1 MCSFLF
7 ITSAAKDFSAQAEI
21 VHKLRGPD
29 ATETISINR
38 RKIVHNLLSL
48 NGSFTTQPIY
58 AKEQDY
64 IIFFNGEL
72 YNEEVFFE
80 YNGNDSLFLLS
91 LIEDRE
97 SIREAIQFLDG
108 EFTICIYSISKD
120 TLIIATDLFRT
131 KPVSIGYSAEEDL
144 WAISTYASG
153 SSTLVNPFVCDLPEN
168 RLVEIDLSANRIV
181 SNEVVYDYK
190 TISDE
195 TTFAQWTE
203 AFDSAILKRKPQ
215 RGRLLIPVSSGFD
228 SGLIAYRTHQLGM
241 KPVYIGIPSCED
253 KDVMQKRQEDLGVS
267 FLSLSQSDYISS
279 LEWISTHVEDSSY
292 TKHQPL
298 LDINSVHQ
306 DPGTVGLFNVLRQ
319 GKQMG
324 CKVSYSG
331 QGADEIYSDYGF
343 QGKPLANVSSFAG
356 KFPDDIHSI
365 LPWKNLFRGTQRA
378 YLMKDEHV
386 AGSLGMES
394 RYPFL
399 DRNLFMCF
407 LALPSSMKNST
418 YKGPIGKWVSEL
430 GIPVASNKLG
440 FSANRGLRS

>member
-7 ITSAAKDFSAQAEI
+7 ITSVAKSFSAKADYL
-21 VHKLRGPD
+21 HSLRGPD
-29 ATETISINR
+29 AVETISING

-58 AKEQDY
+58 SNSQDCM
-64 IIFFNGEL
+64 IFFNGEL
-72 YNEEVFFE
+72 YNKEVFSN
-80 YNGNDSLFLLS
+80 YNGNDTLFLLD
-91 LIEDRE
+91 LIENCPTLYD
-97 SIREAIQFLDG
+97 AIHFLDG
-108 EFTICIYSISKD
+108 EFVICIYSLAKD
-120 TLIIATDLFRT
+120 SITIATDFFRT
-131 KPVSIGYSAEEDL
+131 KPVSIGYSSKEDV
-144 WAISTYASG
+144 WSISTYTSG
-153 SSTLVNPFVCDLPEN
+153 SDTLIDPLICDVPEN
-168 RLVEIDLSANRIV
+168 RMIEIDLSANRIIK
-181 SNEVVYDYK
+181 N
-190 TISDE
+190 TIIHNYRQISAE
-195 TTFAQWTE
+195 TTFTKWTE

-215 RGRLLIPVSSGFD
+215 SGRLLIPVSSGFD

-253 KDVMQKRQEDLGVS
+253 KEVMQRRQEDLGVS

-279 LEWISTHVEDSSY
+279 LEWISTHVEDCSY
-292 TKHQPL
+292 TKYQPL
-298 LDINSVHQ
+298 LDIKSVHQ
-306 DPGTVGLFNVLRQ
+306 DPGTVGLFNVLLQ

-324 CKVSYSG
+324 CRVSYSG

-356 KFPDDIHSI
+356 KFPNDIHSI

-399 DRNLFMCF
+399 DRNLLMCF
-407 LALPSSMKNST
+407 LALPSSIKNST
-418 YKGPIGKWVSEL
+418 YKGPIGRWVSEL
-430 GIPVASNKLG
+430 GIPVASVKLG
-440 FSANRGLRS
+440 FSANRDLRS